1 MTSSD
6 VYGVVVMVSWPSAV
20 SNGPEEA
27 IVDCLCFALVRPHRR
42 AFGAKERKLGFVYAV
57 RACCGPALTSSDVFG
72 VVVMVSWPSAVPNGP
87 EEAIV
92 DCVCLAFVRPHRR
105 GIWG

>member
-1 MTSSD
+1 MVLKRQLWIACVWPWFGRTVGAFGAKERELGFVYAVRARYGPALTSSD

-42 AFGAKERKLGFVYAV
+42 
-57 RACCGPALTSSDVFG
+57 
-72 VVVMVSWPSAVPNGP
+72 
-87 EEAIV
+87 
-92 DCVCLAFVRPHRR
+92 
-105 GIWG
+105 GI